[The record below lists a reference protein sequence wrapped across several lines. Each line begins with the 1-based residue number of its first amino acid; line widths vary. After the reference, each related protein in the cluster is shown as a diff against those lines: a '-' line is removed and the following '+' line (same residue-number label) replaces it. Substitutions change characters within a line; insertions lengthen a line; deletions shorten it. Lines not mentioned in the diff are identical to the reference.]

1 VPRLPIEIPVFAEF
15 APGSAEYA
23 VEALTHKSKSL
34 RARIV
39 AGSVVLLSGSGM
51 TIATNLLYNIVVA
64 QFLGPRGFGQATV
77 VYTLLILLSAV
88 MLALQIVSSKVVAQQ
103 PTPEGKAAVYRAFHH
118 TAWGLG
124 LTVALALYLFRGQIS
139 DYLNL
144 PDPALVALLAIGA
157 AFYIPLGPRRGYAQG
172 TFAFRSLATNLVIE
186 GAVRLVG
193 SYLLIVSG
201 FGVRGVIA
209 ANAAAVAAAYFVLP
223 PKLVG
228 RIPNP
233 LNFRYAFRETAQA
246 TVFYAG
252 QMLIGNCGIVMV
264 NHFFAAREAGI
275 YAAVAM
281 VGRVI
286 FTMTSAVVN
295 TTFPLVAGTSHE
307 NRRDLR
313 VIATSLLLVLGSG
326 AGLALA
332 LCAAPDWVWTHLF
345 GTGFR
350 VEGRYG
356 LSYLLA
362 LYALAIVIYS
372 LSAVII
378 TFEMSYKIANTSWV
392 QLALSGLLVGAI
404 YLFHDNLRDVV
415 LVQLVLMAL
424 LLVMVAVPF
433 LVNALTGTDD
443 VSMVLSCRP
452 MQVIRRITEDEAIA
466 EFLKSEFTAPAFKNY
481 QETLGPIVAAPD
493 LCNAKENAARRAL
506 LFLRHLALWK
516 ELPQGT
522 QWYEVT
528 LNEDELENVRV
539 FPRAQWRKLARG
551 NFAVTT
557 VTERLEDYR
566 QLLDTDF
573 VAKID
578 AIEEEILRGKSEF
591 GAVILIGT
599 SENEPLTVLDG
610 NHRLVAAMLAAP
622 RRLEKLKFLCG
633 LSPRMRECCWYK
645 TNLPNLFRYGRNI
658 LAHTQR
664 DPEAELAVLLKG
676 FQTLERAEA

>member
-1 VPRLPIEIPVFAEF
+1 
-15 APGSAEYA
+15 
-23 VEALTHKSKSL
+23 
-34 RARIV
+34 
-39 AGSVVLLSGSGM
+39 M

-64 QFLGPRGFGQATV
+64 QFLGPKGFGQATV
-77 VYTLLILLSAV
+77 VYTLLTLLSAV
-88 MLALQIVSSKVVAQQ
+88 MLSLQIVSSKVVAQQ
-103 PTPEGKAAVYRAFHH
+103 MTPEGKAAVYRAYHR

-124 LTVALALYLFRGQIS
+124 LAAALALFLLRGPIS
-139 DYLNL
+139 GFLNL
-144 PDPALVALLAIGA
+144 PDPWLVALLAIGVG
-157 AFYIPLGPRRGYAQG
+157 FYIPLGPRRGYVQG
-172 TFAFRSLATNLVIE
+172 TYAFRRLATSLVLE
-186 GAVRLVG
+186 GALRLVG
-193 SYLLIVSG
+193 SYLLIMAG

-209 ANAAAVAAAYFVLP
+209 ANAAAVAVAYLAIP
-223 PKLVG
+223 PKLAG
-228 RIPNP
+228 RMPNP
-233 LNFRYAFRETAQA
+233 LHFHYAFRETSQA

-264 NHFFAAREAGI
+264 NHFFPAREAGI

-286 FTMTSAVVN
+286 FTITSAVVN

-307 NRRDLR
+307 DRKDLR
-313 VIATSLLLVLGSG
+313 VIATSLMLVVGSG

-332 LCAAPDWVWTHLF
+332 LCVAPDWVWTHLF
-345 GTGFR
+345 GSEFKID
-350 VEGRYG
+350 GRYG
-356 LSYLLA
+356 LSYLFA

-392 QLALSGLLVGAI
+392 QFAFSGVLVAGI
-404 YLFHDNLRDVV
+404 YTFHNSLHEVV
-415 LVQLVLMAL
+415 LVQLFLMVG

-433 LVNALTGTDD
+433 LLNSLTDSNKMPAGVT
-443 VSMVLSCRP
+443 CRP
-452 MQVIRRITEDEAIA
+452 VQLVRRVSEDEAIV
-466 EFLKSEFTAPAFKNY
+466 EFLRSEFTTPAFRDY
-481 QETLGPIVAAPD
+481 QTTLGPIVAAPD
-493 LCNAKENAARRAL
+493 LSNAKENATRRAL
-506 LFLRHLALWK
+506 LYLRHLALWK

-528 LNEDELENVRV
+528 VNEEDLNNIRV

-566 QLLDTDF
+566 NLLDTEF

-578 AIEEEILRGKSEF
+578 SIEAKILQGSTDF
-591 GAVILIGT
+591 GAVILIGA

-610 NHRLVAAMLAAP
+610 NHRLVAALLASP

-645 TNLPNLFRYGRNI
+645 TNLPNLFRYGKNV
-658 LAHTQR
+658 LAHTRR
-664 DPEAELAVLLKG
+664 DPEAELAVLLKN
-676 FQTLERAEA
+676 FQTLRRVEA